1 MYVKQSNKETKK
13 KKDIHIVMLT
23 QPTEI
28 LIQFLNPLFM
38 SLHAF
43 PLKSFM

>member
-1 MYVKQSNKETKK
+1 MKQGNKETKK

-28 LIQFLNPLFM
+28 LIKFLNPLLM
-38 SLHAF
+38 SLDAF